1 MIFGYCRVSSEE
13 QHLDRQLEELEGKV
27 DRFYCDKKSGKNTDR
42 EQLQAMLSNIRP
54 QDRIEIISLCRL
66 SRSLKDIID
75 LIEKINSM
83 GATIHFIKEGF
94 TFTPNKQDPFQKLML
109 SMMGA
114 INEFYRENQR
124 QMQLIGIK
132 LAQKRGAY
140 AKPRRKKLNKGQIL
154 QLKEECKTNSI
165 ASLAKKYGVSRPTIY
180 EYLKIA

>member
-1 MIFGYCRVSSEE
+1 
-13 QHLDRQLEELEGKV
+13 
-27 DRFYCDKKSGKNTDR
+27 
-42 EQLQAMLSNIRP
+42 
-54 QDRIEIISLCRL
+54 
-66 SRSLKDIID
+66 
-75 LIEKINSM
+75 M

-140 AKPRRKKLNKGQIL
+140 KNIVFFL
-154 QLKEECKTNSI
+154 TNYS
-165 ASLAKKYGVSRPTIY
+165 TH
-180 EYLKIA
+180 